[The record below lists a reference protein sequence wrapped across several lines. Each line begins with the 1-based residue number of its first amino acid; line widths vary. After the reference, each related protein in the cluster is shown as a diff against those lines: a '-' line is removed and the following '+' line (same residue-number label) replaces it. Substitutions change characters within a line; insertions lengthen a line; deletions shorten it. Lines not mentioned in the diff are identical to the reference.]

1 MPLESTIVVGFVIAA
16 FMTFGV
22 TLAVVAHWYQ
32 KG

>member
-1 MPLESTIVVGFVIAA
+1 MPIESMFVVGLVIAA
-16 FMTFGV
+16 FTSFGV